1 MKRHRTECALIALF
15 VAGMLLPLARHWAPA
30 RNAVRLGENRRQA
43 EAPRLPTTLAAAR
56 QFPHDF
62 DAYWNDSFGFRD
74 DLIQLHAQSKLAF
87 GVASMN
93 DVVRGRDGWLFY
105 TGDHSMEIHRGE
117 RPMSPEEL
125 VAWQRELEARAD
137 WMAARGG
144 HYIVVIAPNKESIYG
159 EMLAEGYE
167 KRGATRLDQ
176 LVLHMSAHS
185 RVKILD
191 LRGALLEEK
200 TRQQV
205 YTLTDTHWNDH
216 GAYIA
221 YREISRHLAGL
232 YPQMQARPR
241 DSFTVRALPPWY
253 GDLVQMLG
261 MAGLMDEPRDELVPH
276 PDYASSDT
284 PSTVPASGRRWA
296 SMRGSAEGPRAVVFH
311 DSFFL
316 PPEERGDAARAATAA
331 KSAGQ
336 SAFRMV
342 PLLAEYFSSSVFTWS
357 HEFDPELVQRQDAT
371 LVVQEMVERVLSG
384 PPQGR
389 APQM

>member
-1 MKRHRTECALIALF
+1 MRKYPAEFALIALF
-15 VAGMLLPLARHWAPA
+15 VAGLLLPLARRWAPSPE
-30 RNAVRLGENRRQA
+30 VSRLDENRRQA
-43 EAPRLPTTLAAAR
+43 EAPSLPTTLAAVEK
-56 QFPHDF
+56 FPRDF
-62 DAYWNDSFGFRD
+62 DAYWNDSFGFREQ
-74 DLIQLHAQSKLAF
+74 LIRMHAQSKLAF

-117 RPMSPEEL
+117 RPMSREEL
-125 VAWQRELEARAD
+125 VAWQRELEARAN

-144 HYIVVIAPNKESIYG
+144 RYVVLIAPNKESIYG
-159 EMLAEGYE
+159 DMLAEGYE

-176 LVLHMSAHS
+176 LILHMSAHS

-191 LRGALLEEK
+191 VRGALLEEK
-200 TRQQV
+200 ARQRV
-205 YTLTDTHWNDH
+205 YARTDTHWNDH
-216 GAYIA
+216 GAYVA
-221 YREISRHLAGL
+221 YREISRHLEGF
-232 YPQMQARPR
+232 YPHMTARPR
-241 DSFTVRALPPWY
+241 DAFTERALPSWY

-276 PDYASSDT
+276 PDYTSST
-284 PSTVPASGRRWA
+284 APSPPPQGRRVA
-296 SMRGSAEGPRAVVFH
+296 AMRGAAQGPRAVVFH

-316 PPEERGDAARAATAA
+316 PPEERGDPARAATAA

-342 PLLAEYFSSSVFTWS
+342 ALLAEYFSSSVFTWS
-357 HEFDPELVQRQDAT
+357 HEFDPELVERQNAT

-389 APQM
+389 APAM